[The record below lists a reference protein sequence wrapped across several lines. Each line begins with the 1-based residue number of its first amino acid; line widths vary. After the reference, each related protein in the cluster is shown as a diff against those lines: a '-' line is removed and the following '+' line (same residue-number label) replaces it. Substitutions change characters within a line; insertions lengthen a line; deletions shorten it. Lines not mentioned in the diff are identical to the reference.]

1 MHVYNAVLVLK
12 EIIEVFPIASVNDV
26 VGSSIDLEIQQLV
39 QNEERGDLRHASTRA
54 LLPPATTEDAAQDGD
69 QGPLIAI
76 ISTANTGDPSLPD
89 RARARQTCLAA
100 ICAYIRPAKS
110 NMAHCRPLR

>member
-1 MHVYNAVLVLK
+1 MKETRVLMMNVRDK
-12 EIIEVFPIASVNDV
+12 KR
-26 VGSSIDLEIQQLV
+26 EIQQV
-39 QNEERGDLRHASTRA
+39 DIAAVHAGRTLGAPQRASARA

-69 QGPLIAI
+69 QSPLIAI